1 MGSMTKVMAKIHAGG
16 APPGEGVAN
25 ATVFPAA
32 PAPTLNDGGSAPP
45 SAFVEGGIPESV
57 SLAPSDDRTASWD
70 ARRVDPAIV
79 AFHDRYSAICERYR
93 AVRARLLTMNAAHAA
108 QAIAITS
115 AVPEEGK
122 SVSTLNLGLVMA
134 EGGEH
139 RILLV
144 DADFRRMSLARMLG
158 IPATPGLAEVL
169 RGEIA
174 LAEAWQPTPLPNLKV
189 LPAGKVRDNAYGE
202 LLGGNGTAAVLKQF
216 REAFDYT
223 FLDTPPITTVS
234 DVCLLAPQCDG
245 VILIIEMGRTPEP
258 TVQQAV
264 RTLQANNIKILGS
277 ILSRVRDRGSGY
289 YERYYSHYY
298 HH

>member
-1 MGSMTKVMAKIHAGG
+1 MGSMTKVMEKIHAGG
-16 APPGEGVAN
+16 APPGADASGTSA
-25 ATVFPAA
+25 FPAA
-32 PAPTLNDGGSAPP
+32 PPPTLNDFATSPS
-45 SAFVEGGIPESV
+45 SAFIEGAMPAPV
-57 SLAPSDDRTASWD
+57 SAVLPDARTATWD
-70 ARRVDPAIV
+70 ARRVDPALV

-122 SVSTLNLGLVMA
+122 SVSTMNLGLVMA
-134 EGGEH
+134 EGGEQ

-144 DADFRRMSLARMLG
+144 DADFRRMSIARMLG
-158 IPATPGLAEVL
+158 IPAAPGLAEVL
-169 RGEIA
+169 RGEVKP
-174 LAEAWQPTPLPNLKV
+174 AEAWQPTPLPNLKV
-189 LPAGKVRDNAYGE
+189 MPAGKVRGNAYAE
-202 LLGGNGTAAVLKQF
+202 LLNGGGVATVLQQF

-234 DVCLLAPQCDG
+234 DVCLLAPQCEG
-245 VILIIEMGRTPEP
+245 VILVIQMGRTPEP

-264 RTLQANNIKILGS
+264 HTLQANNINILGS

-289 YERYYSHYY
+289 YERYYSYYY
-298 HH
+298 H